1 MTQEKL
7 TMLSYIKTLK
17 QEIIRQ
23 FESLEERVIALEDCK
38 QAVIPI
44 QSASNEWF
52 TAKELARY
60 FKVSPGTIYDWAE
73 KGTIPVGTPF
83 GVRQTRWKLSDV
95 EARLRPLQTEEALP
109 LVPVAKRRGRPSKV
123 RRKEEFYV

>member
-7 TMLSYIKTLK
+7 ALLSCIKTLK
-17 QEIIRQ
+17 QEVIRQ
-23 FESLEERVIALEDCK
+23 FESLEERVIALEDS
-38 QAVIPI
+38 QQTFTQI
-44 QSASNEWF
+44 QPTNNEWL
-52 TAKELARY
+52 TAKELARH

-95 EARLRPLQTEEALP
+95 EARLRPLQAEETLN
-109 LVPVAKRRGRPSKV
+109 LVTVAKRRGRPSKI